1 MYHGSSYNW
10 LSILPLLHV
19 RSGALSGSARAVGT
33 VQTWSVVLQGLW
45 ANAYLFYEPW
55 TDVTPLVWNWS
66 HYLCSTAMGMQKYAS
81 FIYCM
86 WILPNSVCSHAAS
99 HLICNDSHLRW
110 CLNISD
116 LKMDHIPPHLFGIRK
131 YFKIFGQLFWSFY
144 YLYGLFLPLV
154 VTAFLHF
161 AEPAGSASMQWT
173 PCVWC
178 CMTLKTFK

>member
-10 LSILPLLHV
+10 LSVLPLLHV

-86 WILPNSVCSHAAS
+86 RILPNSVCSHAAS
-99 HLICNDSHLRW
+99 HLICNGSHLRW

-116 LKMDHIPPHLFGIRK
+116 LKWTIFHLIYLESENISK
-131 YFKIFGQLFWSFY
+131 YLASFSGPSTIY
-144 YLYGLFLPLV
+144 MACFYP
-154 VTAFLHF
+154 
-161 AEPAGSASMQWT
+161 
-173 PCVWC
+173 
-178 CMTLKTFK
+178 